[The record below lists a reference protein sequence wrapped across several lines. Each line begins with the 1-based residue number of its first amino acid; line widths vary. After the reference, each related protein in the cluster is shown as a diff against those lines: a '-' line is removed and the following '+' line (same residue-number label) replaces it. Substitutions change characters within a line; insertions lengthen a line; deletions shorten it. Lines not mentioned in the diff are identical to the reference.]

1 MAAPSPARVE
11 RGGSGPGRP
20 PLDVNAGRGFAFVDH
35 LGAVYPSGFLPVSA
49 GSIRRAPFTEIYRKS
64 ELLASLR
71 DPTQLGGKCGR
82 CEYREVCGG
91 SRSHA
96 YAVTGDPL
104 AEDPTCAYEPDGRD
118 A

>member
-1 MAAPSPARVE
+1 M
-11 RGGSGPGRP
+11 
-20 PLDVNAGRGFAFVDH
+20 DVNAGRGFAFVDH
-35 LGAVYPSGFLPVSA
+35 LGVVYPSGFLPRAA
-49 GSIRRAPFTEIYRKS
+49 GSVRKAPFTEIYRRS

-71 DPTQLGGKCGR
+71 DPARLGGKCGR

-104 AEDPTCAYEPDGRD
+104 AEDPTCFYEPVGRD
-118 A
+118 G

>member
-1 MAAPSPARVE
+1 M
-11 RGGSGPGRP
+11 
-20 PLDVNAGRGFAFVDH
+20 
-35 LGAVYPSGFLPVSA
+35 YPSGFLPVSA

-104 AEDPTCAYEPDGRD
+104 GEDPTCAYEPDGRD